1 MSGVAV
7 LSIDIGS
14 SSVRAGLYDQR
25 AEPVPGTAS
34 HRAHRFTNIEGGGS
48 EADAESLFDLVVSC
62 IDETAAAA
70 PEGTRV
76 VAAATCTFL
85 HGLLGVDGQG
95 RAVTSILTWADS
107 RSQPQADG
115 LAERLEPEEIRQ
127 RTGCPLHP
135 VYYPAK
141 IEWLRAARADLF
153 PRVAWWCSI
162 GEYCLRLFT
171 GAVSCSL
178 SIASATGMLDRGA
191 CRWDRPL
198 LDAAGLDETLL
209 SPLHDGEP
217 PGGALLPRFARRW
230 PALVGARWFAPLGDG
245 ACSNVGCGCDVPG
258 RTALMIGTTGALRTV
273 RDAGETAS
281 SHVPPG
287 LWAYRLDRSREL
299 VGGVLGDGGNLYE
312 WMGRTLA
319 VGTDNAAVDAAL
331 LDAVP
336 AGHGLTVLPFLAG
349 ERSPGWS
356 PDLRGAVIGLRLET
370 SSLDILQAGME
381 AVAYRF
387 AAIMRLLRAEI
398 PGPSVVIGTG
408 GALRASKAWGQILA
422 DVLQMPLS
430 CTEVAEA
437 SSRGA
442 ALLALRALGY
452 GAISGFPRPAV
463 ARVFLPRPGSAA
475 AHEAAMAAQE
485 RLRGSLLG
493 DFAGA

>member
-34 HRAHRFTNIEGGGS
+34 HRAHRFSNIEGGGS

-162 GEYCLRLFT
+162 GEYCLQRLT
-171 GAVSCSL
+171 GARACSISL
-178 SIASATGMLDRGA
+178 
-191 CRWDRPL
+191 
-198 LDAAGLDETLL
+198 AAGTGLLERRSCAWDSEMLAAIGVDGAAL
-209 SPLHDGEP
+209 SPLP
-217 PGGALLPRFARRW
+217 PLAGPEAAARLAQDFARRW
-230 PALVGARWFAPLGDG
+230 PVLRDAAWLSPLGDNV
-245 ACSNVGCGCDVPG
+245 CSSVGCGCDAPG
-258 RTALMIGTTGALRTV
+258 KMALMIGTTGALRLARAARV
-273 RDAGETAS
+273 GEPAAP
-281 SHVPPG
+281 VPRG
-287 LWAYRLDRSREL
+287 LWAYRMDAGREL
-299 VGGVLGDGGNLYE
+299 VGGVLGDGGSLFE
-312 WMGRTLA
+312 WLTSSLHTGTPREQMDDELLA
-319 VGTDNAAVDAAL
+319 APPAA
-331 LDAVP
+331 
-336 AGHGLTVLPFLAG
+336 HGLTVLPFLTG
-349 ERSPGWS
+349 ERSTGWN
-356 PDLRGAVIGLRLET
+356 PKARGAVIGIGPGTRPM
-370 SSLDILQAGME
+370 DILQAGLE

-387 AAIMRLLRAEI
+387 SAILQGLWTIEPSI
-398 PGPSVVIGTG
+398 PEVTGTG
-408 GALRASKAWGQILA
+408 GALRASAAWGQILS
-422 DVLQMPLS
+422 DVLQLPLVVS
-430 CTEVAEA
+430 DAVEA

-442 ALLALRALGY
+442 AIFALRARV
-452 GAISGFPRPAV
+452 IETEPRFPVLRT
-463 ARVFLPRPGSAA
+463 LTPRPGTAA
-475 AHEAAMAAQE
+475 AHLAAMREQE
-485 RLRGSLLG
+485 RLLAAIYPR
-493 DFAGA
+493 